1 MVKVR
6 QSIVISSSQ
15 DKFST
20 PNTQLG
26 SINDGWEMGERFIMQ
41 DSYSVRITVRT
52 SPN

>member
-26 SINDGWEMGERFIMQ
+26 STKDGWEMGERFIMQ